1 MTLTEFLLARIA
13 EDEAAARAC
22 VYPPHDGYK
31 PHPELSR
38 WFYREGGEVEYV
50 QTPEMLAHKYPER
63 LYVTCDGEGLTPAV
77 GEVHGEHIARHDPAR
92 VLAECEAKRRIVAEA
107 FEVAA
112 TIDGE
117 WGCCHDAEDIRRG
130 YREPTLGWGDEAEPL
145 PEGCAGPEVAGK
157 FLQALAA
164 VYAGHE
170 DYRQEWKP

>member
-92 VLAECEAKRRIVAEA
+92 VLAECEAKRRIIERGPSECGGYQSEHGLGTHYPAEGWSYCDGCS
-107 FEVAA
+107 AA
-112 TIDGE
+112 ESADLDWQWIMR
-117 WGCCHDAEDIRRG
+117 H
-130 YREPTLGWGDEAEPL
+130 
-145 PEGCAGPEVAGK
+145 
-157 FLQALAA
+157 LAT
-164 VYAGHE
+164 VYADHE
-170 DYRQEWKP
+170 DYRAEWAL